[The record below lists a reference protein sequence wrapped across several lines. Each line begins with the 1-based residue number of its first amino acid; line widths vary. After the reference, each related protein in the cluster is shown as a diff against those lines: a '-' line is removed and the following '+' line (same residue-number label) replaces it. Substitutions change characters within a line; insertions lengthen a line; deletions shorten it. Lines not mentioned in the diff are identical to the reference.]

1 MTIAAA
7 RSSDTSTALTLDA
20 ATTTSVTVHAAS
32 HVPQV
37 PLSAAAATQQDAT
50 TIASPRSPRKPTASA
65 MTARA
70 LPSATRDP
78 TAMSRATITAIASR
92 PAGSHRDQSG
102 GASAERTHNCICAN
116 TTSRSVAA
124 ASV

>member
-1 MTIAAA
+1 MIAAA

-32 HVPQV
+32 HSPQR
-37 PLSAAAATQQDAT
+37 PLNAAAATQQEAT
-50 TIASPRSPRKPTASA
+50 TTVSPRSPRKPTASA

-78 TAMSRATITAIASR
+78 TAMSRATMIAIPSS
-92 PAGSHRDQSG
+92 PAGSRRDQSG
-102 GASAERTHNCICAN
+102 GASADRTHSLIAGQHYVQV
-116 TTSRSVAA
+116 RRGDER
-124 ASV
+124 